1 MLLKKEEGF
10 EEKFFHNI
18 YFSKSK
24 VQSIYIYVCVCVC
37 VCVFTLFFTLYH
49 SNNLMF
55 SYVSDP
61 DGKERVKTRTEVKFQ
76 R

>member
-55 SYVSDP
+55 SYVSDQMEK
-61 DGKERVKTRTEVKFQ
+61 KERRQELK
-76 R
+76 